1 MSKEKNIED
10 LLGSIYNLVQEAR
23 NEQKIISYNS
33 SNQEIKKN
41 KFFDDD
47 TNQKKV
53 FIEKSD
59 SYLGNKMNIVKDN
72 EKHNEETEIIESKII
87 SKFKF
92 NLENWSRKNLKNLL
106 EDEFIF
112 LSKKII
118 DSKLK

>member
-53 FIEKSD
+53 FI
-59 SYLGNKMNIVKDN
+59 
-72 EKHNEETEIIESKII
+72 
-87 SKFKF
+87 
-92 NLENWSRKNLKNLL
+92 
-106 EDEFIF
+106 
-112 LSKKII
+112 
-118 DSKLK
+118 

>member
-53 FIEKSD
+53 FIEKTD

-92 NLENWSRKNLKNLL
+92 NLIPKNWGVW
-106 EDEFIF
+106 
-112 LSKKII
+112 
-118 DSKLK
+118 

>member
-53 FIEKSD
+53 FIEKTD